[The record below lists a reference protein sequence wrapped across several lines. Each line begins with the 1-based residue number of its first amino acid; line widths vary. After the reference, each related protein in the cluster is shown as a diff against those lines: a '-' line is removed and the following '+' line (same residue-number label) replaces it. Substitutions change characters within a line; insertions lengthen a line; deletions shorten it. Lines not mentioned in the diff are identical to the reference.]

1 MPNDVIIL
9 GGGGHAKVVADIVLR
24 SGDRLIGFLDDAPE
38 KTELL
43 GAPRLGALSDWA
55 RYAGT
60 ARFLPGIGSNRV
72 REAFARELRVRWH
85 TAIHPSA
92 SVGAG
97 VSIGEGSVVMANA
110 AVNADAVIGRHC
122 IVNTGAVV
130 EHDNRVADFVH
141 ISPRAALCGTVSV
154 GARSHIGAGASVINN
169 LSVCADAVV
178 GAGAVVVRSITE
190 PGVYVGV
197 PARKLP

>member
-24 SGDRLIGFLDDAPE
+24 SGDRLIGFLDDDAE
-38 KTELL
+38 KTALF
-43 GAPRLGALSDWA
+43 GAPRLGAFSDWV
-55 RYAGT
+55 RYTDAG
-60 ARFLPGIGSNRV
+60 RFLFGIGSNQT
-72 REAFARELRVRWH
+72 REALARDLRVRWH
-85 TAIHPSA
+85 TAVHPSA
-92 SVGAG
+92 VVSAG

-130 EHDNRVADFVH
+130 EHDNRIADFVH
-141 ISPRAALCGTVSV
+141 ISSCAVLCGTVSI
-154 GARSHIGAGASVINN
+154 GTRTHIGAGASVVNN
-169 LSVCADAVV
+169 LSVCADVVV
-178 GAGAVVVRSITE
+178 GAGAVVVRNVTE